1 MFFAWI
7 ALSYRCEYQQKNII
21 FNMDPSTVEELI
33 ISLATRVAK
42 HFYLL
47 IIIIYY
53 CHIMMKD
60 ERSSLMQFHLL
71 MI

>member
-1 MFFAWI
+1 MMFFAWI

-42 HFYLL
+42 HYYLLL
-47 IIIIYY
+47 IITIIATYT
-53 CHIMMKD
+53 KTD
-60 ERSSLMQFHLL
+60 LK
-71 MI
+71 